1 MAFQGYLFAVKV
13 PNTNNYINFPMKY
26 IAFDKWSS
34 TPKQREEVKAWRDD
48 NTREL
53 FRITAQGKKSVFQF
67 TTRENL
73 TDKDVEAI
81 LNFFTAN
88 EVNTEQR
95 KVYLKYWNEE
105 SRAYSEGYFYRPN
118 MPFKIKTIRGNTIIY
133 EALTIDC
140 IEY

>member
-1 MAFQGYLFAVKV
+1 MAFQGYLFKST
-13 PNTNNYINFPMKY
+13 TNNIIFPMKY

-81 LNFFTAN
+81 LNFFYNAETN
-88 EVNTEQR
+88 HEQR
-95 KVYLKYWNEE
+95 KIQLTYWNEE
-105 SRAYSEGYFYRPN
+105 WNEEGRSYDTGYFYRPN

-133 EALTIDC
+133 EALTIDL

>member
-1 MAFQGYLFAVKV
+1 MAFAGYLFKATAN
-13 PNTNNYINFPMKY
+13 NTIFPMKY

-53 FRITAQGKKSVFQF
+53 FRITASGKKSVFQF

-81 LNFFTAN
+81 LNFFTTAETN
-88 EVNTEQR
+88 HEQR
-95 KVYLKYWNEE
+95 KIQLTYWNEE
-105 SRAYSEGYFYRPN
+105 SRVYDTGYFYRPN
-118 MPFKIKTIRGNTIIY
+118 MPFKIKTIRGNMIIY
-133 EALTIDC
+133 EALTIDL

>member
-1 MAFQGYLFAVKV
+1 MAFQGYLFKA
-13 PNTNNYINFPMKY
+13 TANNQIFPMKY

-53 FRITAQGKKSVFQF
+53 FRITASGKKSVFQF
-67 TTRENL
+67 TTRDNL

-81 LNFFTAN
+81 LNFFTSAETN
-88 EVNTEQR
+88 HEQR
-95 KVYLKYWNEE
+95 KIQLTYWDEE
-105 SRAYSEGYFYRPN
+105 SRSYDTGYFYRPN